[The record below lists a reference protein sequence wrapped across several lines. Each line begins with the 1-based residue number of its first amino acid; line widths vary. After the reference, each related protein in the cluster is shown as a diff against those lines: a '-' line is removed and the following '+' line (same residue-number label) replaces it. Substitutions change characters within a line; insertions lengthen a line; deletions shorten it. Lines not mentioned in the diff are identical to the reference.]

1 VTVRRPAVTLPS
13 LLSSANRLAL
23 GAAVAAGF
31 AAALGAAAAAATAGG
46 GALAAPAEYSEKS
59 IPRAFQD
66 VPVVWNSLTYVCVAS
81 KDENV

>member
-31 AAALGAAAAAATAGG
+31 AAALGAAAAATAGG